1 MPEGDDKQPRIKSAD
16 RVLDVFEALT
26 HEQHGLTFPELVSR
40 LGVPKSSLHGLL
52 AVLVERQYLVFDEGS
67 RRYVF
72 GVQLFEHGQS
82 FLRQHGDSREAR
94 LAMEAVVA
102 EVNETVQLGLLRG
115 SEGVN
120 IGTVDCTHALRLR
133 LEVGRHF
140 PGYATSL
147 GKVLL
152 AQLPEDEM
160 IERARKEPLYRHTEH
175 TLATVEELIAELRR
189 IRERGFS
196 LDTEEMIPGVF
207 CIGVPIFDSSG
218 QARTGMS
225 VTIPTSRLNLDTG
238 SRALAALARE
248 SIGVSSRMGVAAASP
263 ALSQL
268 ASQGSAAAALMNTR
282 AKSWLGAQ
290 DHVPARR

>member
-1 MPEGDDKQPRIKSAD
+1 MPESDDKQPRIKSAD
-16 RVLDVFEALT
+16 RVLDVFEVLT

-52 AVLVERQYLVFDEGS
+52 AVLVERQYLVFDEAS

-82 FLRQHGDSREAR
+82 FLRQHGDTREAR

-133 LEVGRHF
+133 LDVGRHF

-152 AQLPEDEM
+152 AHLPEAEM
-160 IERARKEPLYRHTEH
+160 IEQVGHGPLQRHTEH
-175 TLATVEELIAELRR
+175 TLGTVEKLVEELRR
-189 IRERGFS
+189 IRARGFS

-218 QARTGMS
+218 QARTAIS
-225 VTIPTSRLNLDTG
+225 VTIPTSRLSLDLA
-238 SRALAALARE
+238 SQALAALSRE
-248 SIGVSSRMGVAAASP
+248 SVGVSARMGIVGASP
-263 ALSQL
+263 TLAEL
-268 ASQGSAAAALMNTR
+268 ASQTFAAAALMRTQ
-282 AKSWLGAQ
+282 AKRWLGS
-290 DHVPARR
+290 HRE

>member
-1 MPEGDDKQPRIKSAD
+1 MPETDDKQPRIKSAD

-52 AVLVERQYLVFDEGS
+52 AVLVERQYLVFDEAS

-152 AQLPEDEM
+152 AHLPEAEM
-160 IERARKEPLYRHTEH
+160 IGLLGKGSLQRYTEH
-175 TLATVEELIAELRR
+175 TLTAVDDVIAELRR
-189 IRERGFS
+189 IRARGFS

-207 CIGVPIFDSSG
+207 CVGVPIFDSSG

-225 VTIPTSRLNLDTG
+225 VTIPTSRLNIDIA
-238 SRALAALARE
+238 SRGLAALARE
-248 SIGVSSRMGVAAASP
+248 SIGVSARMGVTQPSPTLAALTAPQAAAE
-263 ALSQL
+263 
-268 ASQGSAAAALMNTR
+268 ALMKTH
-282 AKSWLGAQ
+282 AKRWLKG
-290 DHVPARR
+290 

>member
-1 MPEGDDKQPRIKSAD
+1 MQESDDRRPRIKSAD

-26 HEQHGLTFPELVSR
+26 HEPRGLSFPELVSR

-52 AVLVERQYLVFDEGS
+52 AVLVDRQYLVFDELS

-82 FLRQHGDSREAR
+82 FLTHHGEAREAR
-94 LAMEAVVA
+94 LAMQAVVA

-115 SEGVN
+115 TEGVN
-120 IGTVDCTHALRLR
+120 IGTVDCTHALRMR

-152 AQLPEDEM
+152 AHLPEAEM
-160 IERARKEPLYRHTEH
+160 IQRAGQGPLQRHTEH
-175 TLATVEELIAELRR
+175 TLVSSEKLVAELRR
-189 IRERGFS
+189 IRSRGFS
-196 LDTEEMIPGVF
+196 LDSEELVPGVF
-207 CIGVPIFDSSG
+207 CVGVPIFDNSG

-225 VTIPTSRLNLDTG
+225 VTIPTSRLNLDIL

-248 SIGVSSRMGVAAASP
+248 SIAVSARMGVAEASATLAAIVSP
-263 ALSQL
+263 AT
-268 ASQGSAAAALMNTR
+268 AAEALLKTH
-282 AKSWLGAQ
+282 AKGWVKA
-290 DHVPARR
+290 

>member
-1 MPEGDDKQPRIKSAD
+1 MPESDDKQPRIKSAD

-26 HEQHGLTFPELVSR
+26 HEPRGLTFPELVSR

-52 AVLVERQYLVFDEGS
+52 AVLVERQYLVFDDVS
-67 RRYVF
+67 RRYGL
-72 GVQLFEHGQS
+72 GVQLFAHGQS
-82 FLRQHGDSREAR
+82 FLRQHSDSREAR
-94 LAMEAVVA
+94 VAMEAVVA

-152 AQLPEDEM
+152 AHLSEGDM
-160 IERARKEPLYRHTEH
+160 IELVGQGKLLRHTEH
-175 TLATVEELIAELRR
+175 TLATVGEVVDELRR
-189 IRERGFS
+189 IRARGFS

-218 QARTGMS
+218 LARTGMS
-225 VTIPTSRLNLDTG
+225 VTIPTSRLNLDIA
-238 SRALAALARE
+238 SRALAALCRE
-248 SIGVSSRMGVAAASP
+248 SIGVSARTGVTGTQPKLAD
-263 ALSQL
+263 L
-268 ASQGSAAAALMNTR
+268 ASQSSAAAALMKTQ
-282 AKSWLGAQ
+282 AKRWLGA
-290 DHVPARR
+290 

>member
-1 MPEGDDKQPRIKSAD
+1 TKAVAWHVSSATEDRMPETDDKQPRIKSAD

-26 HEQHGLTFPELVSR
+26 HEQYGMTFPELVSR
-40 LGVPKSSLHGLL
+40 QGVPQSSLHGLL
-52 AVLVERQYLVFDEGS
+52 AVLVGRKYLEFDEAS

-140 PGYATSL
+140 PG
-147 GKVLL
+147 
-152 AQLPEDEM
+152 
-160 IERARKEPLYRHTEH
+160 
-175 TLATVEELIAELRR
+175 
-189 IRERGFS
+189 
-196 LDTEEMIPGVF
+196 
-207 CIGVPIFDSSG
+207 
-218 QARTGMS
+218 
-225 VTIPTSRLNLDTG
+225 
-238 SRALAALARE
+238 
-248 SIGVSSRMGVAAASP
+248 
-263 ALSQL
+263 
-268 ASQGSAAAALMNTR
+268 
-282 AKSWLGAQ
+282 
-290 DHVPARR
+290 